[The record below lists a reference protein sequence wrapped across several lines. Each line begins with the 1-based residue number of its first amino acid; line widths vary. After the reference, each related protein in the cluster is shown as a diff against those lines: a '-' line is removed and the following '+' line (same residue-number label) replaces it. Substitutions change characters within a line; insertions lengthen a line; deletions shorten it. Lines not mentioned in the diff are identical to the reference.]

1 MPHIPRPKRFLGFGC
16 WATRKTMKRKNKL
29 NDDFDDGKI
38 GIDDY
43 TDMKCCDD
51 ALKII
56 GAIIVILL
64 IIILP

>member
-1 MPHIPRPKRFLGFGC
+1 MALVAGQS
-16 WATRKTMKRKNKL
+16 RKTMKRKNKL

-43 TDMKCCDD
+43 PDMKCCDD
-51 ALKII
+51 ALTII